1 MDAGRLGGT
10 PKQMDAGRLGGTPKQ
25 MDAGR
30 LGGTPQQMDAGRLG
44 GTPKQMDAGRLGGT
58 PKQMSS
64 RARIVRRQRSGATRA
79 ARPLK
84 IVITGPFAAG
94 KTTLIKTISEV
105 AIVGTDRGITDDT
118 KAVKPRTTVALDF
131 GRLTFADDLTLF
143 LFGTPGQRRFEVMW
157 EILSEGMIGFILL
170 VNAADPRSVDEAAHI
185 LETFKAYA
193 DVPYAVGVTHLDV
206 HEQDKDRQGL
216 LREARERLDLPDHVL
231 VTACDPRERGDV
243 KDVLVHILFAVLDRL
258 ETASS
263 AAG

>member
-10 PKQMDAGRLGGTPKQ
+10 PGQMTP
-25 MDAGR
+25 
-30 LGGTPQQMDAGRLG
+30 
-44 GTPKQMDAGRLGGT
+44 
-58 PKQMSS
+58 
-64 RARIVRRQRSGATRA
+64 RARVVRRQSQAATRA

-170 VNAADPRSVDEAAHI
+170 VNAADERSIEESAHI
-185 LETFKAYA
+185 LRQFRRYA
-193 DVPYAVGVTHLDV
+193 DVPHVIGITHIDDAPEQANAVV
-206 HEQDKDRQGL
+206 
-216 LREARERLDLPDHVL
+216 ARVRDALELPES
-231 VTACDPRERGDV
+231 AEIMICDPRAKDDV
-243 KDVLVHILFAVLDRL
+243 KALVLHILVGVMERL
-258 ETASS
+258 ERTS
-263 AAG
+263 AAS